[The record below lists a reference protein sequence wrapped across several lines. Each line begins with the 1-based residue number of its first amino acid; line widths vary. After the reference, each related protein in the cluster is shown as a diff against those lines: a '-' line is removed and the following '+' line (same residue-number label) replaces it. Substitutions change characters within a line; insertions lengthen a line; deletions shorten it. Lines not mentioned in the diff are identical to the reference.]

1 MAEYS
6 KATFGMYS
14 GKKTRVHIQFPNNM
28 CGVFIDRFGKDTIFN
43 KIGDSHFQVKTMVE
57 VSETFFAWLVQFGTK
72 VKIIS
77 PKNVLEDY
85 KKFLNNILKE
95 YF

>member
-1 MAEYS
+1 MLGGAE
-6 KATFGMYS
+6 TIV
-14 GKKTRVHIQFPNNM
+14 TLQFDIKHVNA
-28 CGVFIDRFGKDTIFN
+28 VIDRFGKDTIFN

-77 PKNVLEDY
+77 PQNVLEDY